1 MKKDHKKKTYN
12 PQTME
17 WGTPASTAWAKSVT
31 PGEKDV
37 KEGLD
42 LEKEYGKVFHLSTKQ
57 IAAQKDT
64 VNKLKAKWD
73 AVEKSLG
80 YDKGKNKDSMGMTP
94 ENIRTNPK
102 WKAAKSVWN
111 VAYEKEKKMNQKMLK
126 VFGKEL
132 RDLRQKDREAYRS
145 LYMKEERNLNTFKSH
160 FNNSINKVKPL
171 ET

>member
-1 MKKDHKKKTYN
+1 MKKTRKKISYN
-12 PQTME
+12 PQKME
-17 WGTPASTAWAKSVT
+17 WGTDASTAFAKYTT
-31 PGEKDV
+31 PGQKDV
-37 KEGLD
+37 KEGVD
-42 LEKEYGKVFHLSTKQ
+42 LEKEYGKVFYLSAKQ
-57 IAAQKDT
+57 VAAQKDT

-102 WKAAKSVWN
+102 WRAAKTAWT

-145 LYMKEERNLNTFKSH
+145 LYMKEERNLITFKSH
-160 FNNSINKVKPL
+160 FEDV
-171 ET
+171 

>member
-1 MKKDHKKKTYN
+1 MKKTRKKISYN
-12 PQTME
+12 TQKMG
-17 WGTPASTAWAKSVT
+17 WGTDASTKFAKDTT
-31 PGEKDV
+31 PGQKDV
-37 KEGLD
+37 KEGVD
-42 LEKEYGKVFHLSTKQ
+42 LEKEYGKVFYLSAKQ
-57 IAAQKDT
+57 VAAQKDT

-94 ENIRTNPK
+94 ENVRTNSK
-102 WKAAKSVWN
+102 WKAAKSAWN

-145 LYMKEERNLNTFKSH
+145 LYMKEERNLITFKSH
-160 FNNSINKVKPL
+160 FEDV
-171 ET
+171 